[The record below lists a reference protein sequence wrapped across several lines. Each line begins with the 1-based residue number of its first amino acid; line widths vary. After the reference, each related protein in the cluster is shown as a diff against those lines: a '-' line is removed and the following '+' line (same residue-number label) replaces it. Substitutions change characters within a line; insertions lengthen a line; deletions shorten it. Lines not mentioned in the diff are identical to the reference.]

1 MRKYYT
7 RPCNFY
13 YGRNA
18 YNLLKSRRALPL
30 AGNKNLAFDQIEIFQ
45 RGKRKTNSEILSI
58 KEIKKLR
65 GKKKILLKKILKT

>member
-18 YNLLKSRRALPL
+18 YDLIKNRQALPL
-30 AGNKNLAFDQIEIFQ
+30 AGSKNLAFDQIEIFQ
-45 RGKRKTNSEILSI
+45 RGKRNTNSEIISI
-58 KEIKKLR
+58 KVIAKLK
-65 GKKKILLKKILKT
+65 GKKKKCY